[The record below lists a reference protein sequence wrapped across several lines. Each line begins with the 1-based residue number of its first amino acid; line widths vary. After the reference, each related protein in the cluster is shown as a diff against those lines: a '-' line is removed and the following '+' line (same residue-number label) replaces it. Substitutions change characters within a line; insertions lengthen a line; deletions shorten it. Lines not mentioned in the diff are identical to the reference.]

1 MLEFYIF
8 RILGG
13 MGVGLALIVSPM
25 YIAEVA
31 PARMRG
37 RLVLVSQ
44 LAIVVGSLASIIVS
58 CFLSLSGSW
67 RWFVTTAI

>member
-13 MGVGLALIVSPM
+13 MGVGLASIVSPM

-37 RLVLVSQ
+37 RLVLVNQ

-58 CFLSLSGSW
+58 YFLSLSGSW